1 MSQHVAVLLLGSNKN
16 NPIHQIENAI
26 SKIVNSGCTIV
37 NMSKIMET
45 SPIEFDSSNN
55 FCNIALKINTFLSP
69 FKLLKSMK
77 AIEVEMGR
85 IQDSR
90 FFGEYKDR
98 EIDIDIVFYD
108 NIFFECEN
116 LSIPHVKHA
125 YERDFSKQLIAEI
138 VT

>member
-16 NPIHQIENAI
+16 NPKIQIENAI

-55 FCNIALKINTFLSP
+55 FCNIALRINTSLSP

-77 AIEVEMGR
+77 AIEIEMGR

-116 LSIPHVKHA
+116 LSIPHIKHV

>member
-16 NPIHQIENAI
+16 DPKIQIENAI

-55 FCNIALKINTFLSP
+55 FCNIALEIKTFLSP
-69 FKLLKSMK
+69 SNLLISLKN
-77 AIEVEMGR
+77 IEVEMGR
-85 IQDSR
+85 LYDSGYY
-90 FFGEYKDR
+90 GEYKDR

-108 NIFFECEN
+108 EITFVSKK
-116 LSIPHVKHA
+116 LHLPHIKHA
-125 YERDFSKQLIAEI
+125 YERAFSRELLSEI
-138 VT
+138 GY

>member
-16 NPIHQIENAI
+16 NPKMQIENAI

-55 FCNIALKINTFLSP
+55 FCNIALRINTSLSP

-77 AIEVEMGR
+77 AIEIEMGR

-116 LSIPHVKHA
+116 LSIPHIKHV

>member
-16 NPIHQIENAI
+16 NPKIQIENAI

-55 FCNIALKINTFLSP
+55 FCNIALRINTSLSP

-77 AIEVEMGR
+77 AIEIEMGR

-108 NIFFECEN
+108 NIFFECES
-116 LSIPHVKHA
+116 LSIPHIKHV

>member
-16 NPIHQIENAI
+16 YPKIQIENAI

-55 FCNIALKINTFLSP
+55 FCNIALEIKTFLSP
-69 FKLLKSMK
+69 SNLLNSLKS
-77 AIEVEMGR
+77 IEIEMGR
-85 IQDSR
+85 LYDSGYY
-90 FFGEYKDR
+90 GEYKDR

-108 NIFFECEN
+108 KITFVSKK
-116 LSIPHVKHA
+116 LHLPHNKHA
-125 YERDFSKQLIAEI
+125 FERAFSRELLSEI
-138 VT
+138 GY